1 MGEVFIPAGNYA
13 INVDGGS
20 IKLMKGME
28 VSIRGAGMYHTTLQT
43 KENSTFFG
51 DPSRTN
57 GKQTYEII
65 DAYRPGGPPTYIED
79 LALMGCQNYSYLLR
93 GMYMSS
99 NPPMYRCVLGLFM
112 TYWPPGRSSPSNH
125 NLVGVKCTN
134 TNGLFFKGIWFTA
147 MDAGISMQTESGE
160 LFVDECVT
168 EYTFSGLI
176 HLLDS
181 TCDAW
186 VRNCN
191 SNHTRNLPLSVWCRD
206 PL

>member
-1 MGEVFIPAGNYA
+1 MGEVVIPAGNYA

-43 KENSTFFG
+43 KENSTFFA
-51 DPSRTN
+51 DPARTN
-57 GKQTYEII
+57 GQQTFEII

-79 LALMGCQNYSYLLR
+79 LALMGCQNY
-93 GMYMSS
+93 
-99 NPPMYRCVLGLFM
+99 
-112 TYWPPGRSSPSNH
+112 SPSNH

-168 EYTFSGLI
+168 E
-176 HLLDS
+176 
-181 TCDAW
+181 
-186 VRNCN
+186 
-191 SNHTRNLPLSVWCRD
+191 
-206 PL
+206 